1 MEFSFEVPQDA
12 REMPPSVGP
21 DFVPIDAH
29 VRVHGHFDSTLN
41 CFVFFTGR
49 SQLKKTKSLF
59 KDLLISSWLKN
70 TQFDSWQVFKIP
82 QFACACVCESSCG
95 IPAIF

>member
-1 MEFSFEVPQDA
+1 MSLGIWTGQNNKFKLLTVNAMEFSFEVPQDA

-70 TQFDSWQVFKIP
+70 TQFDS
-82 QFACACVCESSCG
+82 
-95 IPAIF
+95 